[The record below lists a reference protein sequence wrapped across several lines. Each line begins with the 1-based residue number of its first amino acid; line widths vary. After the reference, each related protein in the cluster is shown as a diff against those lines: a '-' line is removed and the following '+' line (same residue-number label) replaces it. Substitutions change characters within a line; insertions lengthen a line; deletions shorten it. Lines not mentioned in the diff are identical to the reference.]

1 MADNSFNYS
10 ELFAFGD
17 YSAKLQEAMKPLIS
31 MSQRLQEMTEPINK
45 MTQNI
50 ETIARPLIAVLE
62 NYKGLSDSIQASIQA
77 YNEVFKPIR
86 EEIANFSKNYGEILA
101 KFADRIRPL
110 SAIRKLEESQFVYW
124 NPLPEYLVD
133 QLLSNKSTDTVLL
146 EFALQD
152 DAELIQHITSE
163 CEKHI
168 FLKDNSILFN
178 QAMSAYDVEMYTIAA
193 VGLLSVIDGVLSE
206 ATKQYRNTNIP
217 SRGRTLLKK
226 LEDTG
231 SLDETEYAV
240 LTLELTFEA
249 TMDSLAAQSDFT
261 QDEPSNLNRHFIIHG
276 HSKKEKTQLD
286 CIKLM
291 NFLYGILLI
300 DKIANESTSLSI
312 DN

>member
-1 MADNSFNYS
+1 M
-10 ELFAFGD
+10 
-17 YSAKLQEAMKPLIS
+17 
-31 MSQRLQEMTEPINK
+31 
-45 MTQNI
+45 
-50 ETIARPLIAVLE
+50 E

-124 NPLPEYLVD
+124 KPLPEYLVD

-178 QAMSAYDVEMYTIAA
+178 QAISAYNGEMYTIAA

-206 ATKQYRNTNIP
+206 ATKQYRNTNIS

>member
-124 NPLPEYLVD
+124 KPLPEYLVD

-178 QAMSAYDVEMYTIAA
+178 QAMSAYA

>member
-1 MADNSFNYS
+1 M
-10 ELFAFGD
+10 
-17 YSAKLQEAMKPLIS
+17 
-31 MSQRLQEMTEPINK
+31 
-45 MTQNI
+45 
-50 ETIARPLIAVLE
+50 
-62 NYKGLSDSIQASIQA
+62 
-77 YNEVFKPIR
+77 
-86 EEIANFSKNYGEILA
+86 
-101 KFADRIRPL
+101 

-124 NPLPEYLVD
+124 KPLPEYLVD

-178 QAMSAYDVEMYTIAA
+178 QAISAYNGEMYTIAA

-206 ATKQYRNTNIP
+206 ARNTNIS

-276 HSKKEKTQLD
+276 HSKKEKR
-286 CIKLM
+286 
-291 NFLYGILLI
+291 
-300 DKIANESTSLSI
+300 S
-312 DN
+312 